1 MARWARCELDEIV
14 VAGATGGKRMARGA
28 EVDLDER
35 VAPGLTLGE
44 ALGDFVRYF
53 TPLIEPQPVWTGL
66 PDED

>member
-1 MARWARCELDEIV
+1 MARWARCELDDV
-14 VAGATGGKRMARGA
+14 LVAGETGGRRLARGA

-44 ALGDFVRYF
+44 ALGNLRRYF
-53 TPLIEPQPVWTGL
+53 TPLTTSQPRWTGL